1 MNLCLRKVWSII
13 PYRQASWREIV
24 RKTPVAITKHVNARI
39 LLLRG
44 HKVILD
50 SDLAE
55 LYGVEVKHLNQQ
67 IKRNRKRFP
76 EDFVFRVAQR
86 ELEILRSQI
95 VTSSERHGG
104 RRYLPLVFTEH
115 GAIMAATV
123 LKSKRAIQMSIFVVR
138 AFVRMREALAA
149 NHQITVKLAELERRL
164 GNHDVRIQDI
174 VQAIRQLMA
183 PPAANRRR
191 IGFEVPPGAGKAA
204 GGRVLALAARA

>member
-1 MNLCLRKVWSII
+1 
-13 PYRQASWREIV
+13 V

-44 HKVILD
+44 HKAILD

-95 VTSSERHGG
+95 VTSSERYGG

-123 LKSKRAIQMSIFVVR
+123 LKSKRASQMSIFVVR
-138 AFVRMREALAA
+138 AFVRMRETLAA

-164 GNHDVRIQDI
+164 GNHDVRVQDI

-191 IGFEVPPGAGKAA
+191 IGFETPTSGVKARGA
-204 GGRVLALAARA
+204 RILALAARA

>member
-1 MNLCLRKVWSII
+1 
-13 PYRQASWREIV
+13 V

-50 SDLAE
+50 TDLAE
-55 LYGVEVKHLNQQ
+55 LYGVA
-67 IKRNRKRFP
+67 IKRLNEQVKRNSARFP
-76 EDFVFRVAQR
+76 SDFVFRLKHV
-86 ELEILRSQI
+86 EGEFLRSQNA
-95 VTSSERHGG
+95 TSKKGRGG
-104 RRYLPLVFTEH
+104 RRYLPYVFTEH

-123 LKSKRAIQMSIFVVR
+123 LNSKRAVQMSIYVVR
-138 AFVRMREALAA
+138 AFVRMRETLAA

-183 PPAANRRR
+183 PPASNRRR